1 MILVFIFYVAKKC
14 NLRVI
19 AYLLSIRI
27 IMPIFLYSG
36 ERMYTDPVITIDG
49 PSGAGKGTAS
59 SLLAKK
65 LGWHF
70 LDSGAIYRV
79 LAVASLHHQI
89 PAEDELGL
97 LPLASGLDVNFET
110 TENGVRVILEGEDVS
125 DTIRTEEVGATASKI
140 ASLPSIREALLRRQR
155 GFKQAP
161 GLVADGR
168 DMGTVV
174 FPEAQVKIFLTA
186 SAEERADRRF
196 KQLKDKGHDVNVSR
210 LLADIKARDER
221 DANRTV
227 APLVPAKDALIL
239 DSTKLDIEQVLERI
253 EVFIEEKLTKAS
265 TSVNNNV
272 VKPAKLG

>member
-1 MILVFIFYVAKKC
+1 
-14 NLRVI
+14 
-19 AYLLSIRI
+19 
-27 IMPIFLYSG
+27 
-36 ERMYTDPVITIDG
+36 MYTEPVITIDG
-49 PSGAGKGTAS
+49 PSGAGKGTVS
-59 SLLAKK
+59 TLLAKK

-79 LAVASLHHQI
+79 LAVASLHHKI
-89 PAEDELGL
+89 PPEDEIGL

-125 DTIRTEEVGATASKI
+125 DTIRTESVGATASKI

-155 GFKQAP
+155 GFKQSP

-174 FPEAQVKIFLTA
+174 FPEAHVKIFLTA

-196 KQLKDKGHDVNVSR
+196 NQLKDKGHNVSMSR
-210 LLADIKARDER
+210 LLNDIKARDER

-227 APLVPAKDALIL
+227 APLVPAKDALVL
-239 DSTKLDIEQVLERI
+239 DSTELNLEQVLEKI
-253 EVFIEEKLTKAS
+253 EMFIEEKLTKTS
-265 TSVNNNV
+265 TSVNN
-272 VKPAKLG
+272 